1 MKQLLKQ
8 PWLLSPPT
16 TTSTIGMKQLLKQPW
31 LVSPPTTTYIIR
43 MKRSVVCI
51 FLLSFSLIVAAQN
64 ILRLPDAINIALKN
78 SLEVQLSKNIVD
90 ANTVLNNYGVAG
102 GLPFVTGSVTDNEQV
117 SNINQKTNNGDI
129 IRTIQ
134 RNNAATNTFAL
145 GVTGS
150 ILLYNGNRVVAT
162 KTRLATLVK
171 QSEKQLNSQIQNIL
185 ASVMVGYYD
194 IVRQQSYMK
203 TIEKS
208 IDASNQQLDIVKA
221 RQSVGLA
228 NNADLFQ
235 AQIDLNALV
244 QAKQSQQ
251 LIIGQAKIE
260 LLRQLTLNP
269 DSAIAIQDTILVDRA
284 MKLEDVL
291 NSLNKNA
298 NITAAQDQIEI
309 NELVVKEIAAL
320 RYPSVRATTGY
331 SFSRNK
337 AAAGQLLLNQN
348 YGPSVGVNVGI
359 PIYNGS
365 IFKRQ
370 QKVAQINVRNAELD
384 KQILVRDLSSQVVK
398 SYQSYTATLQQL
410 KTEQQ
415 NYTLSNQLLE
425 LALERFKYKQATIV
439 DVKNAQQSFEA
450 SGYRLVNLN
459 YAAKSAE
466 IELKRL
472 ANQLSL

>member
-1 MKQLLKQ
+1 MKLL
-8 PWLLSPPT
+8 
-16 TTSTIGMKQLLKQPW
+16 IVFIF
-31 LVSPPTTTYIIR
+31 LVS
-43 MKRSVVCI
+43 
-51 FLLSFSLIVAAQN
+51 FSITAAAQQ
-64 ILRLPDAINIALKN
+64 ILRLPDAVNIALKN
-78 SLEVQLSKNIVD
+78 SLDIQLNKNIVEV
-90 ANTVLNNYGVAG
+90 NTVLNNYGVAG
-102 GLPFVTGSVTDNEQV
+102 GLPLVTGSATDNEQV

-129 IRTIQ
+129 VRTIQ
-134 RNNAATNTFAL
+134 RNNAATNSFAL

-162 KTRLATLVK
+162 KSRLARLVK
-171 QSEKQLNSQIQNIL
+171 QSERQLNSQVQNIL
-185 ASVMVGYYD
+185 SGVMVGYYD

-203 TIEKS
+203 TIERS

-235 AQIDLNALV
+235 AQIDLNALL
-244 QAKQSQQ
+244 QTKQSQQ
-251 LIIGQAKIE
+251 LIIDQAKIE

-269 DSAIAIQDTILVDRA
+269 DTVIAIQDTILVDRTL
-284 MKLEDVL
+284 KLEDVL
-291 NSLNKNA
+291 NNLNKNS
-298 NITAAQDQIEI
+298 NILAADDQVKI
-309 NELVVKEIAAL
+309 NELVVKETAAL

-331 SFSRNK
+331 NFIRNK

-359 PIYNGS
+359 PIYNGT
-365 IFKRQ
+365 IIKRQ
-370 QKVAQINVRNAELD
+370 QKVAQISVRNAQLD
-384 KQILVRDLSSQVVK
+384 KQVLIRDYSSQVVK

-410 KTEQQ
+410 QTEQQ

-425 LALERFKYKQATIV
+425 LALERFKYKQATII